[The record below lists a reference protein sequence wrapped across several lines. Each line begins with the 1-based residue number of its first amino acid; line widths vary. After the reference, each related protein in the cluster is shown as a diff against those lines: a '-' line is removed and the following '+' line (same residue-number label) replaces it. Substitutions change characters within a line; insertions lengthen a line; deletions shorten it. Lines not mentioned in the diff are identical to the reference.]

1 MKLKNLVSILLV
13 IVMVGLLIYGFN
25 LYRKTFVSNTSF
37 NEREVYVTIP
47 TNSTHEDIEK
57 ILTPYIKDFAQFDA
71 VFQQISYNQGYFPG
85 RFLLKKGMSNYDLIQ
100 ALKYNVPVK
109 LTFNNQ
115 ETLEKLVSRLASQ
128 IEPDSITLIQ
138 TFLDPEFLEVNNFT
152 KDNVL
157 SMFIPNTYEFY
168 WNTSALKVR
177 NQMQKEYSRF
187 WNEERRSKAKAL
199 GLTPAEVSV
208 LASIVQKETAKV
220 DERPKVA
227 GAYLNRLNQNML
239 LQADPTVVFSKK
251 LLTNDFD
258 QIIKRVYLKDLKL
271 NSPFNTYLY
280 KGLPPG
286 TITMPDISSIDAVL
300 NPEKHNYIYFCA
312 SVDRM
317 GYHEFAENLAEH
329 SKNRDK
335 YTAWLTKNNIE

>member
-1 MKLKNLVSILLV
+1 MKLKNLASILLV
-13 IVMVGLLIYGFN
+13 IVMVGLLIYGYS
-25 LYRKTFVSNTSF
+25 LYRKTFISNTSF
-37 NEREVYVTIP
+37 PEREVYITIP
-47 TNSTHEDIEK
+47 TNSTHQDIK
-57 ILTPYIKDFAQFDA
+57 NILTPYMKDFEQFDQ
-71 VFQQISYNQGYFPG
+71 VFQQVSYDQSYFPG

-115 ETLEKLVSRLASQ
+115 ETIEKLVSRIATQ
-128 IEPDSITLIQ
+128 VEPDSISLMEA
-138 TFLDPEFLEVNNFT
+138 FLDPEFLKENDFT

-168 WNTSALKVR
+168 WNTTPIKIR
-177 NQMQKEYSRF
+177 NQMHKEYTRF
-187 WNEERRSKAKAL
+187 WNDERRDKAKAL
-199 GLTPAEVSV
+199 GLTPAQVSV

-227 GAYLNRLNQNML
+227 GAYLNRLEKGML

-251 LLTNDFD
+251 LLSNDFD

-271 NSPFNTYLY
+271 DSPYNTYLY

-286 TITMPDISSIDAVL
+286 TIAMPDITSIDAVL

-312 SVDRM
+312 SVDKM
-317 GYHEFAENLAEH
+317 GYHEFAENLSQH
-329 SKNRDK
+329 NVNRDK
-335 YTAWLTKNNIE
+335 YTKWLTENNIE